1 MEEIRVYVA
10 NANELPE
17 EENFRDAVKKVAKL
31 KGRVYTLQQ
40 FQRAFNNSN
49 EITPEINSEMDFI
62 VIE

>member
-1 MEEIRVYVA
+1 MEEIRIYVA

-40 FQRAFNNSN
+40 FQGAFNSG
-49 EITPEINSEMDFI
+49 EINSETDFI
-62 VIE
+62 FIEIAS